1 MSFTIRPAT
10 QSDQA
15 AIKALIKEVG
25 INPMGISWRRF
36 VVAEDMSGVFVG
48 CGQVKPHRDDSLEL
62 ASIAVVPAWRKKGVA
77 GQIIHWLQNEHG
89 RPLWLTCIS
98 KLTPFYTRFGF
109 VEVSDLKEMPPY
121 YRRAVRFFKLYMAIS
136 RGKLKLAVMVWQ

>member
-1 MSFTIRPAT
+1 LSYTIRPAT

-25 INPMGISWRRF
+25 ITPMGIKWPRF
-36 VVAEDMSGVFVG
+36 VVAEDATGLFIG
-48 CGQVKPHRDDSLEL
+48 CGQVKSHRDGSLEL
-62 ASIAVVPAWRKKGVA
+62 ASIAVVPARRKKGVA
-77 GQIIHWLQNEHG
+77 REIIEWLQHAYG

-98 KLTPFYTRFGF
+98 KLTPFYAQFGF
-109 VEVSDLKEMPPY
+109 VEVSELKEMPPY

-136 RGKLKLAVMVWQ
+136 RGNLKLAVMVWQ